1 MSVDERTRLAIRSWF
16 AEQLNDDLADAI
28 MESMPPIEWTDVA
41 TKDDLALMGRELR
54 AETAE
59 LRAEMHLG
67 FAAVSNE
74 FAAVSNEFA
83 AVSNEFA
90 VVHKELAGIHK
101 ELAGIHK
108 ELAGIHKEFADI
120 RNGFADMKRW
130 TVMSGIGIATSSW
143 AAAIAMVAL
152 N

>member
-1 MSVDERTRLAIRSWF
+1 MPVDERTRLAIRSWF

-74 FAAVSNEFA
+74 FA
-83 AVSNEFA
+83 
-90 VVHKELAGIHK
+90 VV
-101 ELAGIHK
+101 HK

>member
-28 MESMPPIEWTDVA
+28 MEFMPPIEWTDVA

-74 FAAVSNEFA
+74 FA
-83 AVSNEFA
+83 
-90 VVHKELAGIHK
+90 VV
-101 ELAGIHK
+101 HK

>member
-1 MSVDERTRLAIRSWF
+1 
-16 AEQLNDDLADAI
+16 
-28 MESMPPIEWTDVA
+28 MEFMPPIEWTDVA

-74 FAAVSNEFA
+74 FA
-83 AVSNEFA
+83 
-90 VVHKELAGIHK
+90 VV
-101 ELAGIHK
+101 HK

>member
-67 FAAVSNE
+67 FAA
-74 FAAVSNEFA
+74 FSNEFA

-101 ELAGIHK
+101 EF
-108 ELAGIHKEFADI
+108 AGIHKEFADI
-120 RNGFADMKRW
+120 HKEFAGVRNGFADMKRW

>member
-16 AEQLNDDLADAI
+16 AEQLNDEPADAI

-41 TKDDLALMGRELR
+41 TKDDIALMGRELR

-59 LRAEMHLG
+59 LRAEMHELRAEMHG
-67 FAAVSNE
+67 EFAGVHNE
-74 FAAVSNEFA
+74 FASVRN
-83 AVSNEFA
+83 
-90 VVHKELAGIHK
+90 ELAD
-101 ELAGIHK
+101 
-108 ELAGIHKEFADI
+108 F
-120 RNGFADMKRW
+120 RNDFVDMKRW

>member
-74 FAAVSNEFA
+74 FA
-83 AVSNEFA
+83 

-101 ELAGIHK
+101 EFAG
-108 ELAGIHKEFADI
+108 I

>member
-74 FAAVSNEFA
+74 FA
-83 AVSNEFA
+83 

-101 ELAGIHK
+101 EF
-108 ELAGIHKEFADI
+108 AGIHKEFAGI
-120 RNGFADMKRW
+120 HKEFAGVRNGFADMKRW

>member
-1 MSVDERTRLAIRSWF
+1 
-16 AEQLNDDLADAI
+16 
-28 MESMPPIEWTDVA
+28 
-41 TKDDLALMGRELR
+41 
-54 AETAE
+54 
-59 LRAEMHLG
+59 MHLG

-74 FAAVSNEFA
+74 FA
-83 AVSNEFA
+83 
-90 VVHKELAGIHK
+90 VV
-101 ELAGIHK
+101 HK

>member
-74 FAAVSNEFA
+74 FA
-83 AVSNEFA
+83 
-90 VVHKELAGIHK
+90 VV
-101 ELAGIHK
+101 
-108 ELAGIHKEFADI
+108 HKEFADI
-120 RNGFADMKRW
+120 HKEFAGVRNGFADMKRW

>member
-74 FAAVSNEFA
+74 FA
-83 AVSNEFA
+83 
-90 VVHKELAGIHK
+90 VV
-101 ELAGIHK
+101 HK